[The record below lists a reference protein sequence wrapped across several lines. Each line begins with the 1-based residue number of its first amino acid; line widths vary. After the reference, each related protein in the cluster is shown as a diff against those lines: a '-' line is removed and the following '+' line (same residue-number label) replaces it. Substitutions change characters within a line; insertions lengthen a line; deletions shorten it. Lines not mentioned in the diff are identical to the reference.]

1 MYSPPVGCS
10 VQSGDGSRLGRRAKD
25 PTRSR
30 VASWLGFALFL
41 GMSDPSRARAQAV
54 PDSQGEPAGSGVV
67 LACEQAWQA
76 IQGSHPDVPDV
87 VVVLGTGVERGRLVK
102 LGHWWGGRWIAD
114 GQVRGEVLLAGEA
127 LHLQP
132 SQVFEV
138 LLHEAAHGL
147 NAARGVKDSSRGGRY
162 HNARF
167 KTTAETVG
175 LVVQAMPPYGWAKT
189 SLGPAAS
196 ERYEREIVQ
205 LGDAMRIA
213 RRVGREVQFDE
224 GEISADGERR
234 DGDKQ
239 SGSERAKPK
248 PATCE
253 CGRKLRMAPSVLAQG
268 PVLCGLCGQEFSVEH
283 GAHRATIRGR
293 SAAREPLDV
302 GDRRFLDRRAASLA
316 AEHER
321 GRVSS
326 PLRALDDDLT
336 PLQHQGA
343 ATLAQLVQMP
353 GGIAAIA
360 EAGAWYEAQRRGETY
375 ALTSHADADPDIANG
390 AARALLKLDGTLGGP
405 SVRVDRRELLVGELV
420 MVGHDGDRLLDIEG
434 CELPPAGVL
443 GTVTAIDSDRGNV
456 DVEFPIAGQHR
467 VALESPAASAL
478 LYGYAERSTEV
489 GAPLIDLRT
498 LPTAPSTVAEP
509 LAPVVELTR

>member
-1 MYSPPVGCS
+1 M
-10 VQSGDGSRLGRRAKD
+10 
-25 PTRSR
+25 
-30 VASWLGFALFL
+30 
-41 GMSDPSRARAQAV
+41 
-54 PDSQGEPAGSGVV
+54 

-76 IQGSHPDVPDV
+76 IQRYHPDVPDV

-167 KTTAETVG
+167 KVTAEEVG
-175 LVVQAMPPYGWAKT
+175 LVVQAMPPYGWAQT
-189 SLGPAAS
+189 SLGPAAT
-196 ERYEREIVQ
+196 ELYEREIVQ

-213 RRVGREVQFDE
+213 RRVGREVQFGE
-224 GEISADGERR
+224 GEISANGERR
-234 DGDKQ
+234 DGDQQ
-239 SGSERAKPK
+239 SGAERAKPK
-248 PATCE
+248 PATCG

-268 PVLCGLCGQEFSVEH
+268 PVLCGLCGQEFSVDH
-283 GAHRATIRGR
+283 GAHRATSWERDV
-293 SAAREPLDV
+293 AAREPLDV

-321 GRVSS
+321 GGVSS
-326 PLRALDDDLT
+326 PLPALDDDLT
-336 PLQHQGA
+336 PLQHDGA
-343 ATLAQLVQMP
+343 TTLAQLVQVP

-360 EAGAWYEAQRRGETY
+360 EAGAWYETQRRGETY
-375 ALTSHADADPDIANG
+375 RLTGHADADPDIANA
-390 AARALLKLDGTLGGP
+390 AARGLLKLDGTLGGP
-405 SVRVDRRELLVGELV
+405 SVRVDGRELLVGELV
-420 MVGHDGDRLLDIEG
+420 MVAHDEDRLLDIEF

-443 GTVTAIDSDRGNV
+443 GTVTAIDSDRGIV

-467 VALESPAASAL
+467 VALESPAAAAL
-478 LYGYAERSTEV
+478 VYGYAERSTEV

-498 LPTAPSTVAEP
+498 LPDAPSTVAEP